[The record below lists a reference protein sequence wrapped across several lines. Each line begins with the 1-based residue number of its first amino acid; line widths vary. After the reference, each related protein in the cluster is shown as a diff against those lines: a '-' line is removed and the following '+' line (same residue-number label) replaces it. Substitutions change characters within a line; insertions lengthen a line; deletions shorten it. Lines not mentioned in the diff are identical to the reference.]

1 MPPSRFVWISVVA
14 LFTGCPKRQPQTDR
28 PSASTL
34 GAPGAAEGRVGA
46 EVAPPDG
53 VEIIL
58 LDAGTGPR
66 QPLVVALSPG
76 AWDCVMRLSFESTME
91 ANTAEG
97 QSMVEDMDWPALPTI
112 RLLSKVRLEPDDRPG
127 RLRGTTTIFDVGM
140 EAPLSDFDVG
150 MLRELKSEMIGQKF
164 VVSATTNGA
173 ELEIIQDD
181 GMPEEMLPTLS
192 VADRVRDRHMWFPPE
207 PVGIGA
213 RWKVITREPDAEGM
227 AAESLEIYTLTERS
241 GDWITVD
248 VDTEM
253 ELFDAPTQADIDE
266 LTSMMDDTAN
276 AFLGDMDID
285 IREMMSEVGMNIEYS
300 KVRSHGTLRTSLT
313 SLVIEGHETVELDTT
328 VEVKVPGEP
337 TERIETHDV
346 FKLEMTA
353 RAVGGQ

>member
-1 MPPSRFVWISVVA
+1 MPPSRFIWISVVA
-14 LFTGCPKRQPQTDR
+14 LFTGCPKKQPKADR
-28 PSASTL
+28 SSASNA
-34 GAPGAAEGRVGA
+34 GAPGAAEERITAG
-46 EVAPPDG
+46 VASPDG
-53 VEIIL
+53 VEIVL

-66 QPLVVALSPG
+66 QPLVAALSPG

-97 QSMVEDMDWPALPTI
+97 QSMVEDMEWPTLPTI
-112 RLLSKVRLEPDDRPG
+112 RLLSKVRLEPDDRPD
-127 RLRGTTTIFDVGM
+127 RLRATTTIFDVGM

-150 MLRELKSEMIGQKF
+150 MLRELKSSMIGQKF
-164 VVSATTNGA
+164 VVSTTTNGA

-213 RWKVITREPDAEGM
+213 RWKVITREPDAVRT
-227 AAESLEIYTLTERS
+227 AAESLAVYTLTERS

-253 ELFDAPTQADIDE
+253 DLFDDPTQAAIDE
-266 LTSMMDDTAN
+266 MTEMMDDTAK
-276 AFLGDMDID
+276 AFLGDIDID
-285 IREMMSEVGMNIEYS
+285 IQEMMSEVGMNIEYS

-313 SLVIEGHETVELDTT
+313 SMVIEGHETVEMDTT
-328 VEVKVPGEP
+328 VEVKIPGEP
-337 TERIETHDV
+337 TERIESHDV